1 MAHPIEH
8 EESSRGGAFLY
19 TRNGKRVGELTYQR
33 VGENLVILDHTF
45 VDESLRGQGLARELL
60 DAIVAWARATQTK
73 IRPACSYAVAV
84 FARDKSIGDV
94 LEAR

>member
-1 MAHPIEH
+1 MAHPIAH

-19 TRNGKRVGELTYQR
+19 TQDGKRVGELTYQR
-33 VGENLVILDHTF
+33 VNEKLVILDHTF

-73 IRPACSYAVAV
+73 IRPACSYAVVV
-84 FARDKSIGDV
+84 FARDKSIADV
-94 LEAR
+94 LEAA